1 MVIYHGTIRR
11 KSPSLSILNPSKLV
25 ILRTHAPLRHT
36 SSKPFQQWRVP
47 THPLRLKQIQVDGG
61 FSNDVKVIRYP
72 YNGSFWYD
80 QPQIYIYI
88 YILYGHF
95 SYWDFGK
102 PPPKPATTIQP
113 PWPKQR
119 CFKEV
124 STCESS
130 LTISRRRE
138 LCRKCHSSWT
148 VTVRRQWIL
157 HGFQNDMGCLHGCF
171 PNWYLVWAMKK
182 NRPYFPLNYI
192 YWLFNRHLYIW
203 LLFIIPTYIYIYIY
217 KWVGFSFSYPNLT

>member
-138 LCRKCHSSWT
+138 LCRKCHSSWAKDKLC
-148 VTVRRQWIL
+148 VRIFNGYTSWNSKTTWDVYMGVSQTDIL
-157 HGFQNDMGCLHGCF
+157 SE
-171 PNWYLVWAMKK
+171 PWKK
-182 NRPYFPLNYI
+182 
-192 YWLFNRHLYIW
+192 
-203 LLFIIPTYIYIYIY
+203 T
-217 KWVGFSFSYPNLT
+217 GLTFH